1 MWTAQRLE
9 FEGADVQLFCRAAGE
24 SSRTKWL
31 DQQGNQITAENE
43 QYSVS
48 TYLSRKAY
56 NVFNALSFKIFAPIR
71 KSLRFLKIVRGS

>member
-31 DQQGNQITAENE
+31 DQQGNQITAEHE

-48 TYLSRKAY
+48 VSVYSEHWKDLQ
-56 NVFNALSFKIFAPIR
+56 L
-71 KSLRFLKIVRGS
+71 

>member
-31 DQQGNQITAENE
+31 DQQGNQITAEHE

-48 TYLSRKAY
+48 VSVYSEH
-56 NVFNALSFKIFAPIR
+56 
-71 KSLRFLKIVRGS
+71 